1 VQGAAQYR
9 RSTSG
14 GRIGAREPAPPA
26 QPSRILEIYERVSS
40 KSDEIRASDAWARP
54 HPLLAAR
61 CGSPMRSARPYAPHR
76 PFGTTCRS
84 QMIRSR
90 SLMTDVASV
99 FETQILIMAL

>member
-1 VQGAAQYR
+1 MQGAAQYW

-14 GRIGAREPAPPA
+14 GRIGARARA
-26 QPSRILEIYERVSS
+26 ARATVANLESYERVSS

-99 FETQILIMAL
+99 FETQILIIAL